1 MNRPGPYGIIVLLMS
16 LMVIEILDDYYGV
29 YYRRYQMKRST
40 SHGKDTKVAARSLN
54 ILNLFLLSVHIC
66 FLLFFTVNHIMLM
79 GAVNVFS
86 VAFYAI
92 NFLVLKREMIGGYIV
107 STFAEIMVHMFLA
120 TLCMGWDCGF
130 QLFFV
135 GCIAVVFY
143 ADYFSVKLGKRKF
156 KGALFSIISSGS
168 YFASLFILR
177 RTGALYE
184 VSENMALC
192 ILVANS
198 LVVFVF
204 VAVFYRML
212 TNIAIYNEQELER
225 QASHDM
231 LTGLVNRYSLIERL
245 QDIYERGDM
254 DSYWLAILDIDNFKL
269 INDVYGHN
277 CGDYILKGVA
287 ELIRDNCGGLTAC
300 RWGGEEFVLVG
311 QAQECGVNAE
321 QSECRILEKI
331 RSIVSRKKF
340 EYCGKQIRI
349 TVTIGVSR
357 HMAEQSIDEW
367 INIADK
373 KLYQGK
379 QNGKNQVVI

>member
-1 MNRPGPYGIIVLLMS
+1 MS
-16 LMVIEILDDYYGV
+16 LLVQEILDDYWEV

-40 SHGKDTKVAARSLN
+40 RHGIDTKVAARSLN

-66 FLLFFTVNHIMLM
+66 FLLFFAVNQIMLM

-86 VAFYAI
+86 VVFYTL
-92 NFLVLKREMIGGYIV
+92 NFFVLKREMIGGYIV
-107 STFAEIMVHMFLA
+107 STFAEIIVHMFLA

-184 VSENMALC
+184 VSENMALWV
-192 ILVANS
+192 LVANS

-204 VAVFYRML
+204 VAIFYRML

-269 INDVYGHN
+269 INDIYGHN

-321 QSECRILEKI
+321 QPECRILEKI
-331 RSIVSRKKF
+331 RSVVSRKKF